1 MTIAVSGLLLL
12 LGVAVYLR
20 HLRVAWWL
28 LLLRL
33 AVLGLLVLVL
43 MDAVIS
49 RHWSRGS
56 NRVIVLVDRSSSMES
71 RKLDT
76 LAGRVARDFPLPER
90 FERVT
95 WEFADS
101 AGPGTG
107 AAEPA
112 RTRLGRAL
120 ELAAGTRPAAVV
132 LVSDGQDNGACD
144 PVAVAQRVAVPVY
157 AVGCGLGT
165 DRNVSA
171 EQIRL
176 PDEVYAGDTVT
187 IAGRIG
193 YRGLGSETVTVRLN
207 DGTRRAALPAE
218 TAEQEFLFREVFDRP
233 GRTVVRLAVDSV
245 PGESDFLDNE
255 LLATIEVRP
264 ARVRVRYLTDR
275 PHPGTR
281 LVLRL
286 LEDDPRVE
294 ASRGVAL
301 VPGESPA
308 AGEADVYVLDNL
320 AGGDELVRQVAAR
333 VNAGAG
339 ALVIAGSDS
348 RYGPGFETLLPG
360 AGGPA
365 QTGEFRVSLAP
376 DGRRQSWLDDIE
388 TGELPPFEGLHRAGT
403 GGETWLLAG
412 GDSLPAVLAREPGR
426 GRVVHV
432 AGYPLWRWGF
442 RVRVPGGADPLE
454 RLVLGAVR
462 WLAAAG
468 QEPFRLYPE
477 RAAFYRD
484 EPVRVR
490 LSARTADNSPW
501 PGLDIRVGLDTAGA
515 EVPMTEARAGEYEA
529 ELAVA
534 EAGTHRV
541 TAEVRAEDSLVG
553 RAATDVAV
561 LDRPLELART
571 GLNRG
576 LMERLASVT
585 GGEYFD
591 CDSLPGPGFE
601 PQARTWQSGFR
612 FEPRRTP
619 WVYVLIALLF
629 CLEWVLRRRQ
639 GLL

>member
-1 MTIAVSGLLLL
+1 MTIVVSGLLLL

-20 HLRVAWWL
+20 NLRAAWWL

-43 MDAVIS
+43 VDAVIS

-56 NRVIVLVDRSSSMES
+56 NRVIVLVDRSASMES
-71 RKLDT
+71 RGLDT
-76 LAGRVARDFPLPER
+76 LAGRVAREFPLPER
-90 FERVT
+90 FERVA

-101 AGPGTG
+101 AGPGAG
-107 AAEPA
+107 AADAA

-120 ELAAGTRPAAVV
+120 ELAARSRPAAVV
-132 LVSDGQDNGACD
+132 LVSDGQDNGERD
-144 PVAVAQRVAVPVY
+144 PVEPARRAAVPVY

-165 DRNVSA
+165 DRNASA
-171 EQIRL
+171 EEIRL

-193 YRGLGSETVTVRLN
+193 YRGLGGEAVTVRLN
-207 DGTRRAALPAE
+207 SAAERAALPAE
-218 TAEQEFLFREVFDRP
+218 TAEREFLFREVFDRP
-233 GRTVVRLAVDSV
+233 GRAVVRLAVDSV

-255 LLATIEVRP
+255 LLAAIEVRP

-286 LEDDPRVE
+286 LEDDPRLDV
-294 ASRGVAL
+294 SRGVAL
-301 VPGESPA
+301 TPGESPA
-308 AGEADVYVLDNL
+308 AGEADVYILDNIS
-320 AGGDELVRQVAAR
+320 GGDELVRQVAAR
-333 VNAGAG
+333 VSEGAG
-339 ALVIAGSDS
+339 ALVVAGPDS

-360 AGGPA
+360 SGGPA
-365 QTGEFRVSLAP
+365 RAGEFAVRPGPAGVAQPWLEAIELA
-376 DGRRQSWLDDIE
+376 G
-388 TGELPPFEGLHRAGT
+388 LPPFGGVFPAGRA
-403 GGETWLLAG
+403 GETWLLAG
-412 GDSLPAVLAREPGR
+412 DDSLPAVVARRAGR

-432 AGYPLWRWGF
+432 AGYPAWRWGF
-442 RVRVPGGADPLE
+442 RVRVPGGTDPLGQ
-454 RLVLGAVR
+454 LVLGAVR

-468 QEPFRLYPE
+468 QDQFRLYPE

-490 LSARTADNSPW
+490 MDARTGDGSPW
-501 PGLDIRVGLDTAGA
+501 PGLDARARLDTASA
-515 EVPMTEARAGEYEA
+515 AVPMTENRPGEYAA

-541 TAEVRAEDSLVG
+541 IADARSGDSLVG
-553 RAATDVAV
+553 RAEADVVV

-576 LMERLASVT
+576 LLERLASVT
-585 GGEYFD
+585 GGEYFHR
-591 CDSLPGPGFE
+591 DSLPGPGFE
-601 PQARTWQSGFR
+601 PQTRTWQRGFR
-612 FEPRRTP
+612 LEPRRTP